1 MLEGSDEGGWKV
13 VDMMVCGD
21 GGGPL
26 GVKEMMIKGYEVV
39 EVVIIN
45 ECGRKVNY

>member
-1 MLEGSDEGGWKV
+1 MLEGSGEGGWKV

-26 GVKEMMIKGYEVV
+26 GVKEMMMMKCYDQ
-39 EVVIIN
+39 
-45 ECGRKVNY
+45 RWLRL